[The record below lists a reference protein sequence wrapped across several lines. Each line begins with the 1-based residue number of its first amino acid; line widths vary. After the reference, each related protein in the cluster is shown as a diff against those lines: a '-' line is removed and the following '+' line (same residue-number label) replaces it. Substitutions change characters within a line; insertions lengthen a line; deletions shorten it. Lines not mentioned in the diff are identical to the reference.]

1 MRIQCL
7 HGFFIFS
14 EDYQGDIS
22 DFITLTGLPLVPYGS
37 EKEYTFERLAKVEN
51 YSLLGKE
58 ILEFPAIKT
67 FSGKPWEVFEANKV
81 VYDFSQD
88 LIVPIDSIA
97 STTEVLVAGNL
108 LYSNGLL
115 LPGQIV
121 AGKGRVKNYDC
132 HYRFGLGRWLY
143 TEVTYV

>member
-22 DFITLTGLPLVPYGS
+22 DFITLTGLPLVPYGK
-37 EKEYTFERLAKVEN
+37 EKEYTFERLAKIED
-51 YSLLGKE
+51 YSLLGKK

-67 FSGKPWEVFEANKV
+67 FSGKPWEVFEANGV

-88 LIVPIDSIA
+88 LIVPITSIVASTEVSIA
-97 STTEVLVAGNL
+97 GNAYL
-108 LYSNGLL
+108 SNGLL
-115 LPGQIV
+115 LPGHLV
-121 AGKGRVKNYDC
+121 KGKGRVKNYDC
-132 HYRFGLGRWLY
+132 HYTFNRGRWLY